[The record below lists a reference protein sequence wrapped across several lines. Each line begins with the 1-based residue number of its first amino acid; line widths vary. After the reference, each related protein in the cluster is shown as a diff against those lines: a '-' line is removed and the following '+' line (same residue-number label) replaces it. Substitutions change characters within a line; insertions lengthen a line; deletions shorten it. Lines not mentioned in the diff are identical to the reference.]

1 MSAQTSR
8 WCWLKRLFFASLFL
22 LVVLLA
28 LAYYKLSPLAESSI
42 RKVIDSGNFAS
53 KEFTVTSVGP
63 TETVLR
69 DIDVAGR
76 GWRLESPELTATY
89 TWSDI
94 QSSRLSEIVV
104 TRGVLTLDI
113 DTLNQPPEQ
122 PNKIEDIGSAPPQPS
137 KGEPSALPFDQLLAQ
152 EITIVLKKG
161 DAKQTLHGV
170 TSITGHRWSFDLA
183 ERRHRL
189 RGSASLSDGH
199 KLGRVTVH
207 SSNGD
212 VPSWLTFFDIDASMV
227 GELELGQSDLKV
239 FRSDRDSPWEFE
251 AEVTGIKVTHD
262 AWSAEVDTLAVAGDV
277 KTLSGRGQLN
287 DLVVTYDE
295 ETLRMNGRHQLKIDG
310 AEHLTVRTGI
320 RPHILTLKDHFA
332 APVFMTVS
340 MDAGKWEADL
350 ESVPSD
356 DAGGLDT
363 HLFGRLIDPFKL
375 KINAGRDGKIV
386 FSLPMLRTGSVSLE
400 DISGELSTDDLS
412 VKASY
417 KIYYGQGEIYG
428 PVPIT
433 LNGTPHEESWNLH
446 LQAETVADKPWQAYW
461 KGLGFSLHGRAEASW
476 QTNSTEIR
484 LVSQLDSAEVRRNE
498 SAVVLDQVTVDGT
511 HNLSMQALDLG
522 LAGRSRGREF
532 TGALTSSLDESGRRF
547 DYAIS
552 KLSLPE
558 NTLLGAFASAL
569 KEMPMAAFLDGAG
582 EVEVPYDG
590 EPEHRLSL
598 KLARGVYRHPER
610 KLAGQ
615 GIAGTF
621 AIESFDP
628 FVTVDDQRA
637 IFGRWRMGDLELSD
651 GQFLYKLGPRGAVLI
666 KEAEAKGIGG
676 RLTMK
681 ALSSHPGQPDFESVV
696 TFDKIDLSKLADL
709 IPGFKGKVGGRVSG
723 QVHLRFR
730 DGVLSLPQGS
740 LALDASSPAFLHL
753 NAKEALGAQ
762 LSEIA
767 QDPTALEIVESALKD
782 LVVHE
787 LEIGFFDPDAKES
800 VARIRLKGRSREE
813 VPIPNTQGKGKASAP
828 IHLNI
833 NVDDPSELVR
843 RLLNFGLRKQLNTRL
858 KPGG

>member
-681 ALSSHPGQPDFESVV
+681 VLSSHPGQPDFESVV